1 MKQCEQRVFR
11 GGCWDALPRLARM
24 AGWSLKGITTVTLI
38 NHRPVT
44 GLRIARDAQ

>member
-1 MKQCEQRVFR
+1 MKQYEQRVFR

-38 NHRPVT
+38 NHRRVT